1 MLSSSGT
8 RFTLDRSAAMQSG
21 VIRRL
26 LEDCCSD
33 CCSDPVPIAGVD
45 DATLERIV
53 KYCVAGT
60 VLTTADMPENQRDL
74 VHVVLAANYLDIP
87 HVLSVAC
94 QCIADTIKGKTAEQ
108 IREAY
113 GLENCLTRAEEAE
126 VRAQN
131 RWAF

>member
-1 MLSSSGT
+1 MMADVTMLSSSGT

-74 VHVVLAANYLDIP
+74 VHVVLAANYLDTVSYT
-87 HVLSVAC
+87 H
-94 QCIADTIKGKTAEQ
+94 
-108 IREAY
+108 
-113 GLENCLTRAEEAE
+113 LTLPTKRI
-126 VRAQN
+126 V
-131 RWAF
+131 